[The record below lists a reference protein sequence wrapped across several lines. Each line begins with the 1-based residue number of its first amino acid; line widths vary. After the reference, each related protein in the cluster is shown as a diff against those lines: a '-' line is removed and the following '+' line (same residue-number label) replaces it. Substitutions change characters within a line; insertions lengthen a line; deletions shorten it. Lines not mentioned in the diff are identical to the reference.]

1 MKLLQTSSATTSKS
15 PALWP
20 STGIGKAGVSAPRF
34 NRTRRGTGMFRVRFQ
49 WIRPPTDQPGVL
61 LVGRSKPR
69 KKVVEHPVHLAMQ
82 GEKRVLF
89 GFVIY
94 KPAKSAMTSGRGGTK
109 RWVLEF
115 ESQSPPPMEPLMGW
129 TGSTDPMAQLR
140 LSFPSLE
147 PAVAYVERQG
157 LYEMRNAAGGE
168 RLRVTTAKPQSK
180 PMPLWP
186 IPFPESEWNS
196 LIFPETN
203 ATDVS
208 RKLAA

>member
-1 MKLLQTSSATTSKS
+1 
-15 PALWP
+15 
-20 STGIGKAGVSAPRF
+20 
-34 NRTRRGTGMFRVRFQ
+34 
-49 WIRPPTDQPGVL
+49 
-61 LVGRSKPR
+61 
-69 KKVVEHPVHLAMQ
+69 
-82 GEKRVLF
+82 
-89 GFVIY
+89 
-94 KPAKSAMTSGRGGTK
+94 
-109 RWVLEF
+109 
-115 ESQSPPPMEPLMGW
+115 MGW

-157 LYEMRNAAGGE
+157 LAYEMRNAAGGE